1 MNRLLSFLFVCL
13 MHVSL
18 AVASTY
24 NLSVEVTPNGSG
36 SLSTSGGTY
45 EEGSTV
51 YLRTYGNTGYVFK
64 GWYDGET
71 LLSSSSSFNYTMP
84 AKDVLVKAKYEYDP
98 TVPGN
103 PSMPDTTTYYSFNAI
118 VSPHGAGSLNSTN
131 ARYVAGATVSLRT
144 YNNTGYKF
152 VGWQDAN
159 GVNLSSST
167 SYNYTMPNHD
177 VTLTALYSYDPSV
190 PANPDSMATRYTVN
204 VVSKPM
210 GGGSFN
216 TTSATVEEGGNVR
229 LYAYTNTGYQ
239 FLHWENEQGEII
251 SSEQNFYYVIPHG
264 NTKVYGVFDFNPA
277 PPSNPNKNYWNKELG
292 EVIIDDF
299 TPGYLGSA
307 VSNAIS
313 GSNRS
318 DVAMITVA
326 GKMNDNDFG
335 IANDYTNCTL
345 LDISRVTGITNI
357 PSYAFDYTNL
367 ESVYLPVTIESIG
380 YRAFA
385 DCKQLTA
392 LTVYAMVPP
401 TLESNVFQGI
411 QEGLVVYV
419 PAAAI
424 AQYQDADGWK
434 DFTILPIQEDIR
446 SISISLPEGANASD
460 YAQMWL
466 ELTNTKSGQRM
477 HYVMTDRQTYTF
489 ANIIRNTSWNVTL
502 RNERGD
508 VFGQIENVEVKDEDV
523 TVTFA
528 SLSKPQN
535 VSLSVL
541 TPDGYDVTNQ
551 VQVTWTDAQGNYV
564 AQGASLFGLPVGCQ
578 VNYRMALS
586 QELAMTYDTPSA
598 VEYTLKDGSNALTC
612 HLQAIKKLT
621 ISGKVKDASTGL
633 PLSGTVISASQT
645 FGGKYSKTVSTKTD
659 AKGNYVLTVSN
670 VPTSLAV
677 SASDY
682 ISQTIVCDSLMT
694 GEDVVTIPDVSL
706 KGISGAVVTLGL
718 TYTKCPSE
726 DGNEE
731 TFQEWYA
738 DYNNVTYS
746 IFNKTKQKSIN
757 LFNVQYPQ
765 IVLLEE
771 VDEGD
776 VLEMTATS
784 KVNAFMPVKTTAT
797 IDAEQRANAAFNIV
811 ELGKIKSAF
820 AKNSN
825 AAVVGSLYDA
835 NGKLVKSYDYSNA
848 SLTIND
854 LTDGSYTLVTMG
866 ASKLFNSIYDLSQL
880 PQTGLVLGSDYTQ
893 TTVDVKSGKV
903 CAIDIAEVPTLDES
917 KLYYTGDNTSF
928 TVNKSSIVAGNY
940 LTLTG
945 HLDFK
950 SAYAGNVSNVNLIV
964 DLPESCEFVENS
976 VMVGNNTSSYIIQD
990 NRITIPMARYTD
1002 RVRFCIIPTLGGEY
1016 APSALAQFDIDG
1028 ETITQPIGSAN
1039 YTAKDLSINVPTEVA
1054 KTTIPVSG
1062 TAIGASTIEVYDGDV
1077 LVGQTTSLANGSWTM
1092 TCELNDPYNLSTHN
1106 ISAKVT
1112 TKSGMVLT
1120 SEMTVVTYNKDKIEA
1135 EKVTMLYYNPE
1146 MDKEYNIVFDLI
1158 NGTVTPSSFYF
1169 FPYKSWPN
1177 WQGSGTEP
1185 KDFTFVVDLSNNDTT
1200 IVKAVTVGVYT
1211 KQNNWVYLD
1220 ASYNKNK
1227 DRWIATSQFE
1237 ESNLPTGVKVDFDAF
1252 VEPVIDVRT
1261 IDNAFSFRK
1270 SSIANIDILKD
1281 LVGELTSSL
1290 DYELSSDDEWVNQY
1304 LEVSNI
1310 LGINELDL
1318 DNEDCF
1324 INEDNYLDFLSDC
1337 EATIQKT
1344 WNIDQFLTQ
1353 DVYGNIS
1360 SFSSTLHDFITVENL
1375 DGLTEEDIDHDLYIK
1390 YVLSDNSSIYVFQN
1404 ETHYELLDF
1413 TKNVKYIFDLSTT
1426 SSQVRSQ
1433 RAISAEEQ
1441 ILSYVRRIKELGDKI
1456 GDHLEV
1462 VSDGLD
1468 WAQNAIDMWMDDAT
1482 SKHKDIMQ
1490 RLAKIGRESKKA
1502 GTQLHGVERFAL
1514 RLELSTLKNSIIVM
1528 EGVEKTIK
1536 ALGKSIAAF
1545 GLISDIASAYE
1556 DLNSYYNLSI
1566 HPKLKDCPA
1575 NPDKAQE
1582 IKNNIIG
1589 EAVFSGVYYVGNFV
1603 LDLASLEIIPAGI
1616 IAAPETGGVSL
1627 SAVGAA
1633 VGKIA
1638 SSIAIDKIHSSHVE
1652 SKIRDFSRRI
1662 TNLKCED
1669 DKCPKCHKKPC
1680 ECEKPC
1686 PTCGQKP
1693 CICCDYCHSYPC
1705 KCQRCHRCGKRV
1717 QECTCKPCKK
1727 CGHIDCICEPEP
1739 KVDPIHDPS
1748 GFVYEGVFSNRLEGV
1763 MATCYYKEIVEDM
1776 YGDLHENIVKW
1787 NAEEYAQENPLF
1799 TDENGFYRWDVPQG
1813 LWQVKFEKDGYQTTY
1828 SEWLP
1833 VPPPQLD
1840 VNITMKQNV
1849 QPNVKNARAY
1859 EDAVEV
1865 EFDKYMMPE
1874 LLNTENIIVM
1884 AGGKQVE
1891 GSVVMLNEE
1900 VKYEGESETF
1910 ASKVRFNTSTPFEGT
1925 EVTLMVNNRVKSYAG
1940 IRMQDNYSQS
1950 FTIEQEI
1957 RKIVCDSTTVVGYGH
1972 SGVIPVTVLPAS
1984 ASAGKVLNVRSSS
1997 SMILATDIASIKLDN
2012 NGCASIPVSGELPG
2026 TAALTF
2032 TIDGYE
2038 LSATTIVNVEQIEN
2052 VEIEAPKA
2060 NIASGT
2066 TVTKGTS
2073 ITLTCATE
2081 GATIYYTLDGSCPCE
2096 ETTRLTY
2103 TEPIVINKTV
2113 TIKAMAVAPDM
2124 TDSDIAEFTYFVTTK
2139 VEVPTASLPS
2149 GSSVYRGTTVKLS
2162 SESKDMKIWYTT
2174 DGTSPDVENG
2184 SRKQYTE
2191 PVVISSDMTLKAMTE
2206 NEDGETS
2213 DVATFIY
2220 TILQSKTGVVLNNG
2234 WTWVSFNMKNDA
2246 LSSVNTA
2253 MASSSWTSD
2262 DVIKDNKYVD
2272 MYSANQK
2279 KWIGTL
2285 SKQGAL
2291 KNTQMYKVHSSKAQT
2306 VELSGEAVNPAET
2319 SITVGSGWNYISYLP
2334 LVSMSVSEAL
2344 SNYAAQSGDVIKSQD
2359 AFATYSTTNGWE
2371 GDLTALTVGR
2381 GYMLKRGANAAQTTF
2396 TYPTESPASPAKSVA
2411 HAKSYRYADNM
2422 NIIGEVVGISVED
2435 GDSLVAY
2442 VNGEIRGASRLER
2455 NKKLFLTVQ
2464 GDEDAKMAIVLV
2476 RDGEIIATASNM
2488 IGYQCNNVLGTSD
2501 APTAI
2506 TFVTDDSGL
2515 DSNIGNVKAIYG
2527 INGIKMNTRHLNN
2540 IPSGT
2545 YIIFSEKNGNTC
2557 VTKFIK

>member
-1 MNRLLSFLFVCL
+1 MNRLLNFLFVCL

-239 FLHWENEQGEII
+239 FLHWENEQGDII
-251 SSEQNFYYVIPHG
+251 SSEQNFYYVMPHG
-264 NTKVYGVFDFNPA
+264 NTRIYGVFDYNPA
-277 PPSNPNKNYWNKELG
+277 PPSNPSKNYWNKDLG

-326 GKMNDNDFG
+326 GRMNDNDFG
-335 IANDYTNCTL
+335 VANDYTNCTL
-345 LDISRVTGITNI
+345 LDLSRVTGITNI

-367 ESVYLPVTIESIG
+367 ESVSLPATIENIG

-401 TLESNVFQGI
+401 TLESNVFQGV

-419 PAAAI
+419 PAASI

-434 DFTILPIQEDIR
+434 NFTILPIQEDIR
-446 SISISLPEGANASD
+446 SLSISLPNGVSAKD
-460 YAQMWL
+460 YSQMWL
-466 ELTNTKSGQRM
+466 ELTNTKSGQKM
-477 HYVMTDRQTYTF
+477 HYVMTDRSSYTF
-489 ANIIRNTSWNVTL
+489 ANIIRNTSWNAAL
-502 RNERGD
+502 RNQRGD
-508 VFGQIENVEVKDEDV
+508 VFGKIDNIEVKDEDV
-523 TVTFA
+523 SVVFA
-528 SLSKPQN
+528 SLAKPQN
-535 VSLSVL
+535 VSLTVK
-541 TPDGYDVTNQ
+541 TPNGDNVTAKT
-551 VQVTWTDAQGNYV
+551 QVTWIDSEGNYL
-564 AQGASLFGLPVGCQ
+564 AQSTGLSGLLSGYA
-578 VNYRMALS
+578 VNYRVVLSQDLAMQYVVPEPKDYVVSDTNNNLTLTLETIKQVSISGCVKDLASRTALS
-586 QELAMTYDTPSA
+586 GA
-598 VEYTLKDGSNALTC
+598 
-612 HLQAIKKLT
+612 
-621 ISGKVKDASTGL
+621 
-633 PLSGTVISASQT
+633 TVTASQT

-682 ISQTIVCDSLMT
+682 ISQTIVCDSLMN
-694 GEDVVTIPDVSL
+694 GEDVVTITDVSL

-726 DGNEE
+726 DGNED

-738 DYNNVTYS
+738 DYNNVAYD
-746 IFNKTKQKSIN
+746 IFNKTKQKAIN
-757 LFNVQYPQ
+757 QFNVQYPQ

-797 IDAEQRANAAFNIV
+797 IDAEQRANATFNIV

-825 AAVVGSLYDA
+825 AAVVGSLYNT

-848 SLTIND
+848 SLTINN

-893 TTVDVKSGKV
+893 ATVDVKSGKV
-903 CAIDIAEVPTLDES
+903 CAIDIEEVPTLDES

-1028 ETITQPIGSAN
+1028 ETITQPIGSAY
-1039 YTAKDLSINVPTEVA
+1039 YTTKDLSINVPATVA
-1054 KTTIPVSG
+1054 KTTIPISG
-1062 TAIGASTIEVYDGDV
+1062 TAIGASTIEIYDGDV
-1077 LVGQTTSLANGSWTM
+1077 LIGQTTSMANGTWST
-1092 TCELNDPYNLSTHN
+1092 TCELNNAYNLSTHN
-1106 ISAKVT
+1106 IYAKVT
-1112 TKSGMVLT
+1112 TKNGLHLISENVSCIYDMNAIQVSKVIMYHDNPEMHKTYELTFDFLNPSDKEENYIYYIYNKKFTFTIDFTNNDSTRVSNVVLYVKTAKSGWHPLNANYDSKIGMWFVT
-1120 SEMTVVTYNKDKIEA
+1120 SEFGDMYDGDLPVNVSVDYYVNREIHADASKMNDIINNCDIEFTDDPKFIALLENCDAENFSETSLNNLFDYLEISSISTSIPEDLQVFLDDLDSMIDTNVIRSNVDEFCYNDFAGNIFFLKNQIVDDYESISDIIENAYSLPLNDSTYVKICIQDNSICVLWNDRLLSFQYNEGAVNKNRMLKAASADEFFNKWNQYKTVLEGLQNIPKIKQCIEKLKSFFLQGLTRRENDLSICRDIKLAYARDQLSPKQLEELDLRKLEDSLNRLPKEIKQIKDCLGRLKSLFKFIEIASIINDINVAIESREEWNSIIKSIEGLNCPGMDALAAKARKYRDWVAAGYNANISANVSACIGLDKVLAFLVVAGVEAGVGAELSMATLSLWCDIIVAAVNDIVLIQGGWNQINDINWKSEIRLKIPTTKAQCPDPPGGGSGGPTGGAAPLPNGGGQQSGNKDK
-1135 EKVTMLYYNPE
+1135 K
-1146 MDKEYNIVFDLI
+1146 F
-1158 NGTVTPSSFYF
+1158 
-1169 FPYKSWPN
+1169 
-1177 WQGSGTEP
+1177 
-1185 KDFTFVVDLSNNDTT
+1185 
-1200 IVKAVTVGVYT
+1200 
-1211 KQNNWVYLD
+1211 
-1220 ASYNKNK
+1220 
-1227 DRWIATSQFE
+1227 
-1237 ESNLPTGVKVDFDAF
+1237 
-1252 VEPVIDVRT
+1252 
-1261 IDNAFSFRK
+1261 
-1270 SSIANIDILKD
+1270 
-1281 LVGELTSSL
+1281 
-1290 DYELSSDDEWVNQY
+1290 
-1304 LEVSNI
+1304 
-1310 LGINELDL
+1310 GI
-1318 DNEDCF
+1318 
-1324 INEDNYLDFLSDC
+1324 
-1337 EATIQKT
+1337 
-1344 WNIDQFLTQ
+1344 
-1353 DVYGNIS
+1353 
-1360 SFSSTLHDFITVENL
+1360 
-1375 DGLTEEDIDHDLYIK
+1375 
-1390 YVLSDNSSIYVFQN
+1390 
-1404 ETHYELLDF
+1404 
-1413 TKNVKYIFDLSTT
+1413 
-1426 SSQVRSQ
+1426 
-1433 RAISAEEQ
+1433 
-1441 ILSYVRRIKELGDKI
+1441 
-1456 GDHLEV
+1456 
-1462 VSDGLD
+1462 
-1468 WAQNAIDMWMDDAT
+1468 
-1482 SKHKDIMQ
+1482 
-1490 RLAKIGRESKKA
+1490 
-1502 GTQLHGVERFAL
+1502 
-1514 RLELSTLKNSIIVM
+1514 
-1528 EGVEKTIK
+1528 
-1536 ALGKSIAAF
+1536 
-1545 GLISDIASAYE
+1545 
-1556 DLNSYYNLSI
+1556 
-1566 HPKLKDCPA
+1566 
-1575 NPDKAQE
+1575 
-1582 IKNNIIG
+1582 
-1589 EAVFSGVYYVGNFV
+1589 
-1603 LDLASLEIIPAGI
+1603 
-1616 IAAPETGGVSL
+1616 
-1627 SAVGAA
+1627 
-1633 VGKIA
+1633 
-1638 SSIAIDKIHSSHVE
+1638 
-1652 SKIRDFSRRI
+1652 
-1662 TNLKCED
+1662 
-1669 DKCPKCHKKPC
+1669 
-1680 ECEKPC
+1680 
-1686 PTCGQKP
+1686 
-1693 CICCDYCHSYPC
+1693 
-1705 KCQRCHRCGKRV
+1705 
-1717 QECTCKPCKK
+1717 
-1727 CGHIDCICEPEP
+1727 
-1739 KVDPIHDPS
+1739 DPS

-1763 MATCYYKEIVEDM
+1763 TATAYYKETVEDM

-1787 NAEEYAQENPLF
+1787 DAAEYAQENPLF
-1799 TDENGFYRWDVPQG
+1799 TDENGYYRWDVPQG
-1813 LWQVKFEKDGYQTTY
+1813 LWQVKFEKEGYETTY
-1828 SEWLP
+1828 SVWLP

-1840 VNITMKQNV
+1840 VNIAMRQNV

-1874 LLNTENIIVM
+1874 LLNTDNIIVM
-1884 AGGKQVE
+1884 AGNQQIE
-1891 GSVVMLNEE
+1891 GTIELLNEE

-1910 ASKVRFNTSTPFEGT
+1910 ASKVRFNANAPFEGT

-1957 RKIVCDSTTVVGYGH
+1957 RKIVCDSATVVGYGR
-1972 SGVIPVTVLPAS
+1972 SGIIPVTVLPAS
-1984 ASAGKVLNVRSSS
+1984 ASAGKILNVRSSS
-1997 SMILATDIASIKLDN
+1997 SMILTIDVTSIKLDE
-2012 NGCASIPVSGELPG
+2012 NGCVSIPVSGELPG
-2026 TAALTF
+2026 TAALIF
-2032 TIDGYE
+2032 SIDGYD

-2052 VEIEAPKA
+2052 VEIEAPRA

-2073 ITLTCATE
+2073 ITLSCSTE
-2081 GATIYYTLDGSCPCE
+2081 GATIYYTLDGSCPCDE
-2096 ETTRLTY
+2096 ATRLTY

-2124 TDSDIAEFTYFVTTK
+2124 TESDIAEFTYIVDEEDGIDEVTLDTELKIYPLPVRDKLNVTAGGKTIKSVTLTSMSGSTVVKASKPVTMVTLDVSSLTPGIYIINVATEDKTYSSKIMK
-2139 VEVPTASLPS
+2139 VE
-2149 GSSVYRGTTVKLS
+2149 
-2162 SESKDMKIWYTT
+2162 
-2174 DGTSPDVENG
+2174 
-2184 SRKQYTE
+2184 
-2191 PVVISSDMTLKAMTE
+2191 
-2206 NEDGETS
+2206 
-2213 DVATFIY
+2213 
-2220 TILQSKTGVVLNNG
+2220 
-2234 WTWVSFNMKNDA
+2234 
-2246 LSSVNTA
+2246 
-2253 MASSSWTSD
+2253 
-2262 DVIKDNKYVD
+2262 
-2272 MYSANQK
+2272 
-2279 KWIGTL
+2279 
-2285 SKQGAL
+2285 
-2291 KNTQMYKVHSSKAQT
+2291 
-2306 VELSGEAVNPAET
+2306 
-2319 SITVGSGWNYISYLP
+2319 
-2334 LVSMSVSEAL
+2334 
-2344 SNYAAQSGDVIKSQD
+2344 
-2359 AFATYSTTNGWE
+2359 
-2371 GDLTALTVGR
+2371 
-2381 GYMLKRGANAAQTTF
+2381 
-2396 TYPTESPASPAKSVA
+2396 
-2411 HAKSYRYADNM
+2411 
-2422 NIIGEVVGISVED
+2422 
-2435 GDSLVAY
+2435 
-2442 VNGEIRGASRLER
+2442 
-2455 NKKLFLTVQ
+2455 
-2464 GDEDAKMAIVLV
+2464 
-2476 RDGEIIATASNM
+2476 
-2488 IGYQCNNVLGTSD
+2488 
-2501 APTAI
+2501 
-2506 TFVTDDSGL
+2506 
-2515 DSNIGNVKAIYG
+2515 
-2527 INGIKMNTRHLNN
+2527 
-2540 IPSGT
+2540 
-2545 YIIFSEKNGNTC
+2545 
-2557 VTKFIK
+2557 

>member
-419 PAAAI
+419 PSAAI

-446 SISISLPEGANASD
+446 SISISLPSGVNASD
-460 YAQMWL
+460 YSQMWL
-466 ELTNTKSGQRM
+466 ELTNTKSGQKM
-477 HYVMTDRQTYTF
+477 HYVMTDRSSYTF
-489 ANIIRNTSWNVTL
+489 ANIIRNTSWNAAL
-502 RNERGD
+502 RNQRGD
-508 VFGQIENVEVKDEDV
+508 VFGKIDNIEVKDEDV
-523 TVTFA
+523 SVVFA
-528 SLSKPQN
+528 SLAKPQN
-535 VSLSVL
+535 VSLTVK
-541 TPDGYDVTNQ
+541 TPNGDNVTVNT
-551 VQVTWTDAQGNYV
+551 QVTWLDSDGNYL
-564 AQGASLFGLPVGCQ
+564 AQSTGLSGLLSGYAVSYK
-578 VNYRMALS
+578 VVLS
-586 QELAMTYDTPSA
+586 QDLAMQYVAPEQKAYIVNDA
-598 VEYTLKDGSNALTC
+598 NNNLTLTLEP
-612 HLQAIKKLT
+612 IKQVT
-621 ISGKVKDASTGL
+621 ISGCVKDIASRTALNGA
-633 PLSGTVISASQT
+633 TVTASQT

-677 SASDY
+677 SAPDY
-682 ISQTIVCDSLMT
+682 ISQTIVCDSLLT
-694 GEDVVTIPDVSL
+694 GEDVVTISDVSL

-726 DGNEE
+726 DDDED

-738 DYNNVTYS
+738 DYNNVAYS

-757 LFNVQYPQ
+757 RFYVQYPQ
-765 IVLLEE
+765 IILLEE

-776 VLEMTATS
+776 VLEMTVTS

-825 AAVVGSLYDA
+825 ASVVGSIYDA

-1039 YTAKDLSINVPTEVA
+1039 YMVNDLSIMVPN
-1054 KTTIPVSG
+1054 KTYSNIITISG
-1062 TAIGASTIEVYDGDV
+1062 TANGVSNIEIYDNNF
-1077 LVGQTTSLANGSWTM
+1077 LIGQTTSLGNGTWSA
-1092 TCELNDPYNLSTHN
+1092 TCGLYEPYNLSTHS
-1106 ISAKVT
+1106 ISAKVL
-1112 TKSGMVLT
+1112 TKSGLSLT
-1120 SEMTVVTYNKDKIEA
+1120 TEEKKCKLDIDYNYVRTVKMSHYNEWKKATESLVIDF
-1135 EKVTMLYYNPE
+1135 V
-1146 MDKEYNIVFDLI
+1146 
-1158 NGTVTPSSFYF
+1158 NGTSNKTYYDFYHEA
-1169 FPYKSWPN
+1169 
-1177 WQGSGTEP
+1177 T
-1185 KDFTFVVDLSNNDTT
+1185 FTFEIDFANNDSTKLSDV
-1200 IVKAVTVGVYT
+1200 IVIVWNANGEKT
-1211 KQNNWVYLD
+1211 KLPAFYDGKVD
-1220 ASYNKNK
+1220 K
-1227 DRWIATSQFE
+1227 WIAYGVFNVT
-1237 ESNLPTGVKVDFDAF
+1237 NLP
-1252 VEPVIDVRT
+1252 
-1261 IDNAFSFRK
+1261 
-1270 SSIANIDILKD
+1270 ANID
-1281 LVGELTSSL
+1281 V
-1290 DYELSSDDEWVNQY
+1290 
-1304 LEVSNI
+1304 
-1310 LGINELDL
+1310 
-1318 DNEDCF
+1318 
-1324 INEDNYLDFLSDC
+1324 DF
-1337 EATIQKT
+1337 
-1344 WNIDQFLTQ
+1344 
-1353 DVYGNIS
+1353 
-1360 SFSSTLHDFITVENL
+1360 
-1375 DGLTEEDIDHDLYIK
+1375 EE
-1390 YVLSDNSSIYVFQN
+1390 
-1404 ETHYELLDF
+1404 
-1413 TKNVKYIFDLSTT
+1413 
-1426 SSQVRSQ
+1426 
-1433 RAISAEEQ
+1433 
-1441 ILSYVRRIKELGDKI
+1441 
-1456 GDHLEV
+1456 
-1462 VSDGLD
+1462 
-1468 WAQNAIDMWMDDAT
+1468 
-1482 SKHKDIMQ
+1482 
-1490 RLAKIGRESKKA
+1490 
-1502 GTQLHGVERFAL
+1502 
-1514 RLELSTLKNSIIVM
+1514 
-1528 EGVEKTIK
+1528 
-1536 ALGKSIAAF
+1536 
-1545 GLISDIASAYE
+1545 
-1556 DLNSYYNLSI
+1556 
-1566 HPKLKDCPA
+1566 
-1575 NPDKAQE
+1575 
-1582 IKNNIIG
+1582 
-1589 EAVFSGVYYVGNFV
+1589 
-1603 LDLASLEIIPAGI
+1603 
-1616 IAAPETGGVSL
+1616 
-1627 SAVGAA
+1627 
-1633 VGKIA
+1633 
-1638 SSIAIDKIHSSHVE
+1638 
-1652 SKIRDFSRRI
+1652 
-1662 TNLKCED
+1662 
-1669 DKCPKCHKKPC
+1669 
-1680 ECEKPC
+1680 
-1686 PTCGQKP
+1686 
-1693 CICCDYCHSYPC
+1693 
-1705 KCQRCHRCGKRV
+1705 
-1717 QECTCKPCKK
+1717 
-1727 CGHIDCICEPEP
+1727 
-1739 KVDPIHDPS
+1739 
-1748 GFVYEGVFSNRLEGV
+1748 
-1763 MATCYYKEIVEDM
+1763 
-1776 YGDLHENIVKW
+1776 
-1787 NAEEYAQENPLF
+1787 
-1799 TDENGFYRWDVPQG
+1799 
-1813 LWQVKFEKDGYQTTY
+1813 
-1828 SEWLP
+1828 
-1833 VPPPQLD
+1833 
-1840 VNITMKQNV
+1840 
-1849 QPNVKNARAY
+1849 
-1859 EDAVEV
+1859 
-1865 EFDKYMMPE
+1865 
-1874 LLNTENIIVM
+1874 
-1884 AGGKQVE
+1884 
-1891 GSVVMLNEE
+1891 
-1900 VKYEGESETF
+1900 
-1910 ASKVRFNTSTPFEGT
+1910 
-1925 EVTLMVNNRVKSYAG
+1925 
-1940 IRMQDNYSQS
+1940 
-1950 FTIEQEI
+1950 
-1957 RKIVCDSTTVVGYGH
+1957 
-1972 SGVIPVTVLPAS
+1972 
-1984 ASAGKVLNVRSSS
+1984 
-1997 SMILATDIASIKLDN
+1997 
-2012 NGCASIPVSGELPG
+2012 
-2026 TAALTF
+2026 
-2032 TIDGYE
+2032 
-2038 LSATTIVNVEQIEN
+2038 
-2052 VEIEAPKA
+2052 
-2060 NIASGT
+2060 
-2066 TVTKGTS
+2066 
-2073 ITLTCATE
+2073 
-2081 GATIYYTLDGSCPCE
+2081 
-2096 ETTRLTY
+2096 
-2103 TEPIVINKTV
+2103 
-2113 TIKAMAVAPDM
+2113 
-2124 TDSDIAEFTYFVTTK
+2124 
-2139 VEVPTASLPS
+2139 
-2149 GSSVYRGTTVKLS
+2149 
-2162 SESKDMKIWYTT
+2162 
-2174 DGTSPDVENG
+2174 
-2184 SRKQYTE
+2184 
-2191 PVVISSDMTLKAMTE
+2191 
-2206 NEDGETS
+2206 
-2213 DVATFIY
+2213 
-2220 TILQSKTGVVLNNG
+2220 
-2234 WTWVSFNMKNDA
+2234 
-2246 LSSVNTA
+2246 
-2253 MASSSWTSD
+2253 
-2262 DVIKDNKYVD
+2262 
-2272 MYSANQK
+2272 
-2279 KWIGTL
+2279 
-2285 SKQGAL
+2285 
-2291 KNTQMYKVHSSKAQT
+2291 
-2306 VELSGEAVNPAET
+2306 VNPAKREDFNQILT
-2319 SITVGSGWNYISYLP
+2319 DYDNLLLSGNNTKNEIEHISSLLYENSKDPYSEYYNAKFDEFFVSDSLNVDSIQYYLGEI
-2334 LVSMSVSEAL
+2334 VDTTYYSVSFPE
-2344 SNYAAQSGDVIKSQD
+2344 
-2359 AFATYSTTNGWE
+2359 
-2371 GDLTALTVGR
+2371 
-2381 GYMLKRGANAAQTTF
+2381 
-2396 TYPTESPASPAKSVA
+2396 
-2411 HAKSYRYADNM
+2411 
-2422 NIIGEVVGISVED
+2422 
-2435 GDSLVAY
+2435 
-2442 VNGEIRGASRLER
+2442 
-2455 NKKLFLTVQ
+2455 
-2464 GDEDAKMAIVLV
+2464 
-2476 RDGEIIATASNM
+2476 
-2488 IGYQCNNVLGTSD
+2488 
-2501 APTAI
+2501 
-2506 TFVTDDSGL
+2506 
-2515 DSNIGNVKAIYG
+2515 
-2527 INGIKMNTRHLNN
+2527 
-2540 IPSGT
+2540 
-2545 YIIFSEKNGNTC
+2545 
-2557 VTKFIK
+2557 

>member
-103 PSMPDTTTYYSFNAI
+103 PSMPDTTTYYSFNAF

-144 YNNTGYKF
+144 YNNTGYQF

-446 SISISLPEGANASD
+446 SISISLPSGVNASD
-460 YAQMWL
+460 YSQMWL
-466 ELTNTKSGQRM
+466 ELTNTKSGQKM
-477 HYVMTDRQTYTF
+477 HYVMTDRSSYTF
-489 ANIIRNTSWNVTL
+489 ANIIRNTSWNAAL
-502 RNERGD
+502 RNQRGD
-508 VFGQIENVEVKDEDV
+508 VFGKIDNIEVKDEDV
-523 TVTFA
+523 SVVFA
-528 SLSKPQN
+528 SLAKPQN
-535 VSLSVL
+535 VSLTVK
-541 TPDGYDVTNQ
+541 TPNGDNVTAKT
-551 VQVTWTDAQGNYV
+551 QVTWIDSEGKYLAQ
-564 AQGASLFGLPVGCQ
+564 STGLSGLLSGYA
-578 VNYRMALS
+578 VNYRVVLSQDLAMQYVVPEPKDYVVSDTNNNLTLTLETIKQVSISGCVKDLASKTALS
-586 QELAMTYDTPSA
+586 GA
-598 VEYTLKDGSNALTC
+598 
-612 HLQAIKKLT
+612 
-621 ISGKVKDASTGL
+621 
-633 PLSGTVISASQT
+633 TVTASQT

-694 GEDVVTIPDVSL
+694 GEDVVTISDVSL
-706 KGISGAVVTLGL
+706 KGISGAVITLGL

-726 DGNEE
+726 DGNEG

-738 DYNNVTYS
+738 DYNNVAYS

-757 LFNVQYPQ
+757 QFNVQYPQ

-1016 APSALAQFDIDG
+1016 APSALAQFDING

-1177 WQGSGTEP
+1177 WSNSGTEP
-1185 KDFTFVVDLSNNDTT
+1185 KDFTFIADLSNNDTT
-1200 IVKAVTVGVYT
+1200 VVNSVTIGVFT
-1211 KQNNWVYLD
+1211 KQNRWMDFEATYD
-1220 ASYNKNK
+1220 KNMG
-1227 DRWIATSQFE
+1227 RWTAIHKFE
-1237 ESNLPTGVKVDFDAF
+1237 ESNLPIGVKVDVDTKKELKIDSEILEMQMKESENLQNYLRAMTEQTNTL
-1252 VEPVIDVRT
+1252 VDSLLYMIDNNCSADEIQSLMDEISLTIGYANEPIPNNIDVKELL
-1261 IDNAFSFRK
+1261 DN
-1270 SSIANIDILKD
+1270 
-1281 LVGELTSSL
+1281 
-1290 DYELSSDDEWVNQY
+1290 
-1304 LEVSNI
+1304 SNI
-1310 LGINELDL
+1310 LLSEDLLSGILSISPDEYNKLSEYLEGISIETIENITKEKLISEGFESVECTKGTEYFYRNSDTQFQIVYLPLSMLITYELTEEQNSRLMNLIRKSNDVNDLTTWQGKVYLLCDKLNFVVSSVASAVDGVIDQVSALIDKNYAQIDKNMGRMLNTAEGLTEKEINELSKVNAKL
-1318 DNEDCF
+1318 MNQIKSCQA
-1324 INEDNYLDFLSDC
+1324 IR
-1337 EATIQKT
+1337 T
-1344 WNIDQFLTQ
+1344 WL
-1353 DVYGNIS
+1353 
-1360 SFSSTLHDFITVENL
+1360 E
-1375 DGLTEEDIDHDLYIK
+1375 
-1390 YVLSDNSSIYVFQN
+1390 
-1404 ETHYELLDF
+1404 
-1413 TKNVKYIFDLSTT
+1413 KNVKNFRITPRAGVAFSLFDVYSIT
-1426 SSQVRSQ
+1426 QG
-1433 RAISAEEQ
+1433 
-1441 ILSYVRRIKELGDKI
+1441 IKD
-1456 GDHLEV
+1456 
-1462 VSDGLD
+1462 DG
-1468 WAQNAIDMWMDDAT
+1468 N
-1482 SKHKDIMQ
+1482 
-1490 RLAKIGRESKKA
+1490 E
-1502 GTQLHGVERFAL
+1502 
-1514 RLELSTLKNSIIVM
+1514 IIN
-1528 EGVEKTIK
+1528 I
-1536 ALGKSIAAF
+1536 
-1545 GLISDIASAYE
+1545 
-1556 DLNSYYNLSI
+1556 YYSV
-1566 HPKLKDCPA
+1566 PDCPDDT
-1575 NPDKAQE
+1575 NDDDLRNR
-1582 IKNNIIG
+1582 IRNWGIG
-1589 EAVFSGVYYVGNFV
+1589 CMMFYAAKLSADIVQINSVILGVTGAV
-1603 LDLASLEIIPAGI
+1603 P
-1616 IAAPETGGVSL
+1616 TGGTSL
-1627 SAVGAA
+1627 SAVGIALGIAA
-1633 VGKIA
+1633 ANFTAELVYQWQFDKNKEKYQHEA
-1638 SSIAIDKIHSSHVE
+1638 S
-1652 SKIRDFSRRI
+1652 
-1662 TNLKCED
+1662 NLKCSD
-1669 DKCPKCHKKPC
+1669 DKCPRCHKKPC
-1680 ECEKPC
+1680 ECKEPC
-1686 PTCGQKP
+1686 PICKHRP
-1693 CICCDYCHSYPC
+1693 CICCVYCHYYPC
-1705 KCQRCHRCGKRV
+1705 KCTFCPKCGKRK
-1717 QECTCKPCKK
+1717 QFCTCKPCKK
-1727 CGHIDCICEPEP
+1727 CGHIDCICKPEP
-1739 KVDPIHDPS
+1739 TVDPIHDPS

-1763 MATCYYKEIVEDM
+1763 TATAYYKEMVEDM

-1813 LWQVKFEKDGYQTTY
+1813 LWQVKFEKDGYETTY

-1840 VNITMKQNV
+1840 VNIAMKQNV

-1874 LLNTENIIVM
+1874 LLNTDNIIVM
-1884 AGGKQVE
+1884 TGNKQVE
-1891 GSVVMLNEE
+1891 GTIELLNEE

-1910 ASKVRFNTSTPFEGT
+1910 ASKIRFNATTPFEGT

-1957 RKIVCDSTTVVGYGH
+1957 RKIVCDSATVVGYGR
-1972 SGVIPVTVLPAS
+1972 SGIIPVTVLPAS

-1997 SMILATDIASIKLDN
+1997 SMILATDVTNIKLDE
-2012 NGCASIPVSGELPG
+2012 NGYANILVSGELPG

-2032 TIDGYE
+2032 TIDGYD

-2052 VEIEAPKA
+2052 IEIEAPKA

-2066 TVTKGTS
+2066 TVAKGTS
-2073 ITLTCATE
+2073 ITLSCATE
-2081 GATIYYTLDGSCPCE
+2081 GATIYYTLDGSCPCDE
-2096 ETTRLTY
+2096 ATRLTY

-2113 TIKAMAVAPDM
+2113 TIKAMAVAPDL
-2124 TDSDIAEFTYFVTTK
+2124 TESDIVEFTYIVDEEDGIDEVTLDTELKVYPLPVRDKLNVIAGGKTIKSVTLTSMSGSTVVKASKPVTMVTLDVSSLTPGIYIINVATEDKTYSRKIMK
-2139 VEVPTASLPS
+2139 VE
-2149 GSSVYRGTTVKLS
+2149 
-2162 SESKDMKIWYTT
+2162 
-2174 DGTSPDVENG
+2174 
-2184 SRKQYTE
+2184 
-2191 PVVISSDMTLKAMTE
+2191 
-2206 NEDGETS
+2206 
-2213 DVATFIY
+2213 
-2220 TILQSKTGVVLNNG
+2220 
-2234 WTWVSFNMKNDA
+2234 
-2246 LSSVNTA
+2246 
-2253 MASSSWTSD
+2253 
-2262 DVIKDNKYVD
+2262 
-2272 MYSANQK
+2272 
-2279 KWIGTL
+2279 
-2285 SKQGAL
+2285 
-2291 KNTQMYKVHSSKAQT
+2291 
-2306 VELSGEAVNPAET
+2306 
-2319 SITVGSGWNYISYLP
+2319 
-2334 LVSMSVSEAL
+2334 
-2344 SNYAAQSGDVIKSQD
+2344 
-2359 AFATYSTTNGWE
+2359 
-2371 GDLTALTVGR
+2371 
-2381 GYMLKRGANAAQTTF
+2381 
-2396 TYPTESPASPAKSVA
+2396 
-2411 HAKSYRYADNM
+2411 
-2422 NIIGEVVGISVED
+2422 
-2435 GDSLVAY
+2435 
-2442 VNGEIRGASRLER
+2442 
-2455 NKKLFLTVQ
+2455 
-2464 GDEDAKMAIVLV
+2464 
-2476 RDGEIIATASNM
+2476 
-2488 IGYQCNNVLGTSD
+2488 
-2501 APTAI
+2501 
-2506 TFVTDDSGL
+2506 
-2515 DSNIGNVKAIYG
+2515 
-2527 INGIKMNTRHLNN
+2527 
-2540 IPSGT
+2540 
-2545 YIIFSEKNGNTC
+2545 
-2557 VTKFIK
+2557 

>member
-239 FLHWENEQGEII
+239 FLHWENEQGDII
-251 SSEQNFYYVIPHG
+251 SSEQNFYYIMPHG
-264 NTKVYGVFDFNPA
+264 NTRIYGVFDYNPA
-277 PPSNPNKNYWNKELG
+277 PPSNPSKNYWNKDLG

-326 GKMNDNDFG
+326 GRMNDNDFG
-335 IANDYTNCTL
+335 VANDYTNCTL
-345 LDISRVTGITNI
+345 LDLSRVTGITNI

-367 ESVYLPVTIESIG
+367 ESVYLPATIENIG

-401 TLESNVFQGI
+401 TLESNVFQGV

-419 PAAAI
+419 PAASI

-434 DFTILPIQEDIR
+434 NFTILPIQEDIR
-446 SISISLPEGANASD
+446 SLSISLPNGVSTKD
-460 YAQMWL
+460 YSQMWL
-466 ELTNTKSGQRM
+466 ELTNTKSGQKM
-477 HYVMTDRQTYTF
+477 HYVMTDRSSYTF
-489 ANIIRNTSWNVTL
+489 ANIIRNTSWNAVL
-502 RNERGD
+502 RNQRGD
-508 VFGQIENVEVKDEDV
+508 VFGKIDNIEVKDEDV
-523 TVTFA
+523 SVVFS

-535 VSLSVL
+535 VSLTVK
-541 TPDGYDVTNQ
+541 TPNGETVTSNTQ
-551 VQVTWTDAQGNYV
+551 ITWLDSDGNYL
-564 AQGASLFGLPVGCQ
+564 AQSTGLSGLLSGYA
-578 VNYRMALS
+578 VNYRVVLS
-586 QELAMTYDTPSA
+586 QDLAMQYVAPEQKDYIVSDA
-598 VEYTLKDGSNALTC
+598 NNNLTLTLEP
-612 HLQAIKKLT
+612 IKQVT
-621 ISGKVKDASTGL
+621 ISGCVKDLASKTA
-633 PLSGTVISASQT
+633 LSGATVTASQT
-645 FGGKYSKTVSTKTD
+645 FGGKYSKTVNTKTD

-694 GEDVVTIPDVSL
+694 GEDVVTISDVSL

-726 DGNEE
+726 GGNED

-738 DYNNVTYS
+738 DYNNVAYS
-746 IFNKTKQKSIN
+746 IYNKTKQKSIN
-757 LFNVQYPQ
+757 QFNVQYPQ

-797 IDAEQRANAAFNIV
+797 IDAEQRANATFNIV
-811 ELGKIKSAF
+811 ELGRIKSAF

-825 AAVVGSLYDA
+825 VSVVGSLYDA

-928 TVNKSSIVAGNY
+928 TVNKSSIVVGNY

-1002 RVRFCIIPTLGGEY
+1002 RVRFCIIPTLDGEY

-1028 ETITQPIGSAN
+1028 ETVTQPIGSAN
-1039 YTAKDLSINVPTEVA
+1039 YTAKDLSINVPSTVA

-1062 TAIGASTIEVYDGDV
+1062 TAIGVSTIEIYDGDV
-1077 LVGQTTSLANGSWTM
+1077 LIGQTTSMANGVWST
-1092 TCELNDPYNLSTHN
+1092 TCELNDAFNLSTHS
-1106 ISAKVT
+1106 IHAKII
-1112 TKSGMVLT
+1112 TKNGLELN
-1120 SEMTVVTYNKDKIEA
+1120 SEIIKCLYDEYTIQVS
-1135 EKVTMLYYNPE
+1135 KVTMYHDNPE
-1146 MDKEYNIVFDLI
+1146 MHKTYTVVFDFL
-1158 NGTVTPSSFYF
+1158 N
-1169 FPYKSWPN
+1169 PN
-1177 WQGSGTEP
+1177 NVPQKYTYYIYN
-1185 KDFTFVVDLSNNDTT
+1185 KTFTFTIDFTTSNPD
-1200 IVKAVTVGVYT
+1200 AVTNVVLWVKTGKGNLIPLEAFFDEAKECWVATGEFGNMYDGDIPVNVSVDYDALLYGPVSRQLLT
-1211 KQNNWVYLD
+1211 DAEFDYNNY
-1220 ASYNKNK
+1220 
-1227 DRWIATSQFE
+1227 
-1237 ESNLPTGVKVDFDAF
+1237 SNIQSEINVDFDNLEDKFNSGSLSNDDFELLFNQLTSGFEAYGDINYSNLGAQELLALSRDLMQQSENIRDSIASSMQELISMAEFNKFDLSSLGVEGTFEIDSTDGLSPESLIENGFEAISIDDNSFVYRCVTDTSYEIVDFVKGKRYSLTYGQELINLAKSARASGNIQVLINKINEFQTKVNELVSIAQKINAGLGLIPEFFNGRIAKIALAIEENRAAYQALQYFEGMMPTASENLEISEQITKLKGENIKLGKEKAKLLANQEEVMKAISKVTVLIGAF
-1252 VEPVIDVRT
+1252 LDAYST
-1261 IDNAFSFRK
+1261 GSNANAYINLWYEVPSCPCDMSKTESLQNEILNAGLRCAGK
-1270 SSIANIDILKD
+1270 DIANIVGD
-1281 LVGELTSSL
+1281 LVSVHMIFGGVTAAPTTGGTSLILAVSGISLSVIKGLVNHWADKEFEKERARFRSQISSL
-1290 DYELSSDDEWVNQY
+1290 AKDKS
-1304 LEVSNI
+1304 
-1310 LGINELDL
+1310 
-1318 DNEDCF
+1318 CF
-1324 INEDNYLDFLSDC
+1324 NCPDPD
-1337 EATIQKT
+1337 
-1344 WNIDQFLTQ
+1344 
-1353 DVYGNIS
+1353 
-1360 SFSSTLHDFITVENL
+1360 
-1375 DGLTEEDIDHDLYIK
+1375 
-1390 YVLSDNSSIYVFQN
+1390 
-1404 ETHYELLDF
+1404 
-1413 TKNVKYIFDLSTT
+1413 
-1426 SSQVRSQ
+1426 
-1433 RAISAEEQ
+1433 
-1441 ILSYVRRIKELGDKI
+1441 
-1456 GDHLEV
+1456 
-1462 VSDGLD
+1462 
-1468 WAQNAIDMWMDDAT
+1468 
-1482 SKHKDIMQ
+1482 
-1490 RLAKIGRESKKA
+1490 
-1502 GTQLHGVERFAL
+1502 
-1514 RLELSTLKNSIIVM
+1514 
-1528 EGVEKTIK
+1528 
-1536 ALGKSIAAF
+1536 
-1545 GLISDIASAYE
+1545 
-1556 DLNSYYNLSI
+1556 
-1566 HPKLKDCPA
+1566 PKP
-1575 NPDKAQE
+1575 NPD
-1582 IKNNIIG
+1582 
-1589 EAVFSGVYYVGNFV
+1589 
-1603 LDLASLEIIPAGI
+1603 
-1616 IAAPETGGVSL
+1616 
-1627 SAVGAA
+1627 
-1633 VGKIA
+1633 
-1638 SSIAIDKIHSSHVE
+1638 
-1652 SKIRDFSRRI
+1652 
-1662 TNLKCED
+1662 
-1669 DKCPKCHKKPC
+1669 
-1680 ECEKPC
+1680 
-1686 PTCGQKP
+1686 
-1693 CICCDYCHSYPC
+1693 
-1705 KCQRCHRCGKRV
+1705 
-1717 QECTCKPCKK
+1717 
-1727 CGHIDCICEPEP
+1727 PEP
-1739 KVDPIHDPS
+1739 PIPPKPRDPKPSGNPDSDPSIDPS

-1763 MATCYYKEIVEDM
+1763 TATAYYKEMVEDM
-1776 YGDLHENIVKW
+1776 YGDLHESIVKW
-1787 NAEEYAQENPLF
+1787 DAEEYAQENPLF
-1799 TDENGFYRWDVPQG
+1799 TDENGYYRWDVPQG
-1813 LWQVKFEKDGYQTTY
+1813 LWQVKFEKEGYETTY

-1840 VNITMKQNV
+1840 VNIAMKQNV
-1849 QPNVKNARAY
+1849 QPNVKYARAY

-1874 LLNTENIIVM
+1874 MLNTDNIIVM
-1884 AGGKQVE
+1884 AGDKQVE
-1891 GSVVMLNEE
+1891 GSIELLNEE

-1910 ASKVRFNTSTPFEGT
+1910 ASKLRFNATAPFEGT

-1957 RKIVCDSTTVVGYGH
+1957 RKIVCDSATIVRYGDNDII
-1972 SGVIPVTVLPAS
+1972 SITVLPTS
-1984 ASAGKVLNVRSSS
+1984 ASAGKTINVRSSS
-1997 SMILATDIASIKLDN
+1997 QMILGTDVTSVVLDA
-2012 NGCASIPVSGELPG
+2012 NGKADIPVSGELPG

-2032 TIDGYE
+2032 SIDGYG

-2066 TVTKGTS
+2066 TVTKGTAV
-2073 ITLTCATE
+2073 TLTCATE
-2081 GATIYYTLDGSCPCE
+2081 GATIYYTLDRSCPCE

-2113 TIKAMAVAPDM
+2113 TIKAMAVAPDL
-2124 TDSDIAEFTYFVTTK
+2124 TESDIVEFTYIVDEEDGIDEVTLDTELKIYPLPVRDKLNVTAGGKTIKNVALTSMNGSTVVKATKPVTMVTLDVSSLTPGIYIINVTTDDKTYSRKIMK
-2139 VEVPTASLPS
+2139 VE
-2149 GSSVYRGTTVKLS
+2149 
-2162 SESKDMKIWYTT
+2162 
-2174 DGTSPDVENG
+2174 
-2184 SRKQYTE
+2184 
-2191 PVVISSDMTLKAMTE
+2191 
-2206 NEDGETS
+2206 
-2213 DVATFIY
+2213 
-2220 TILQSKTGVVLNNG
+2220 
-2234 WTWVSFNMKNDA
+2234 
-2246 LSSVNTA
+2246 
-2253 MASSSWTSD
+2253 
-2262 DVIKDNKYVD
+2262 
-2272 MYSANQK
+2272 
-2279 KWIGTL
+2279 
-2285 SKQGAL
+2285 
-2291 KNTQMYKVHSSKAQT
+2291 
-2306 VELSGEAVNPAET
+2306 
-2319 SITVGSGWNYISYLP
+2319 
-2334 LVSMSVSEAL
+2334 
-2344 SNYAAQSGDVIKSQD
+2344 
-2359 AFATYSTTNGWE
+2359 
-2371 GDLTALTVGR
+2371 
-2381 GYMLKRGANAAQTTF
+2381 
-2396 TYPTESPASPAKSVA
+2396 
-2411 HAKSYRYADNM
+2411 
-2422 NIIGEVVGISVED
+2422 
-2435 GDSLVAY
+2435 
-2442 VNGEIRGASRLER
+2442 
-2455 NKKLFLTVQ
+2455 
-2464 GDEDAKMAIVLV
+2464 
-2476 RDGEIIATASNM
+2476 
-2488 IGYQCNNVLGTSD
+2488 
-2501 APTAI
+2501 
-2506 TFVTDDSGL
+2506 
-2515 DSNIGNVKAIYG
+2515 
-2527 INGIKMNTRHLNN
+2527 
-2540 IPSGT
+2540 
-2545 YIIFSEKNGNTC
+2545 
-2557 VTKFIK
+2557 